1 MIPVPHILVV
11 DDSPTYRKVLSDLLL
26 RKGYLTT
33 CAASSEEALK
43 LLQGN
48 EYHLVLTD
56 IIMPG
61 ISGLNLLKMIKEHRP
76 NLDVVIVTSNASS
89 FTAIKALR
97 LGAYDFIVKPIDDD
111 TILYNVVERT
121 IEKHRLAWENQQLVV
136 DLSEKN
142 QQLQEAV
149 EMMKTVNRACA
160 VISSSLDIGNIL
172 KDLVESAVEQLK
184 AQKGYLLLL
193 DKAGKEF
200 TMKVSIGIDHNL
212 AKNFRMM
219 VGQGLSGLVAAKNK
233 PLVVGTEIPKQLTE
247 KIFEEDFTGDLFTT
261 PGILSVPLS
270 IGGKVVGVVNVSGRE
285 NRRPFGAPEVEF
297 VTMLANHAAIAL
309 TNAGNYYRLKKTVR

>member
-1 MIPVPHILVV
+1 VISAPHILVV
-11 DDSPTYRKVLSDLLL
+11 DDSPTYRKVLSDLLFK
-26 RKGYLTT
+26 KGYQST

-43 LLQGN
+43 LLQDN
-48 EYHLVLTD
+48 EFNLVLTD

-76 NLDVVIVTSNASS
+76 ALDVVIVTSNASS

-121 IEKHRLAWENQQLVV
+121 IEKQRLALENQRLIV

-149 EMMKTVNRACA
+149 DMMKTVNRACA
-160 VISSSLDIGNIL
+160 IISSTFDIGSIL
-172 KDLVESAVEQLK
+172 KHLVESAVEQLR

-193 DKAGKEF
+193 DKTGTEF

-212 AKNFRMM
+212 AKTFRMSI
-219 VGQGLSGLVAAKNK
+219 GRGLSGLVAEKNI
-233 PLVVGTEIPKQLTE
+233 PLVVGTEIPKLLTE
-247 KIFEEDFTGDLFTT
+247 KILEEDFTGDLFTT
-261 PGILSVPLS
+261 PGILSVPLN
-270 IGGKVVGVVNVSGRE
+270 IGEKVVGVVNVSGRE
-285 NRRPFGAPEVEF
+285 TRRPFGDPEVEF

-309 TNAGNYYRLKKTVR
+309 TNAGNYYRLKKTGK